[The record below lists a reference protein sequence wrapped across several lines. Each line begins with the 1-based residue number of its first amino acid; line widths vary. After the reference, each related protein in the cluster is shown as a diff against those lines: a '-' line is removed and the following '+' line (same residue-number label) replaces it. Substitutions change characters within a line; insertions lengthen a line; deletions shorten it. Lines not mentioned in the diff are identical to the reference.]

1 VFRLLFLIVLAAA
14 AFVMIDARWAPDSR
28 TLTLRVRTA
37 KELMGVAQGT
47 ARQLGDR
54 AMQKVVGDE
63 KTPSVA
69 AAPPPARRE
78 EESDAETLPASD
90 RERLDRLVQE
100 KTRER

>member
-37 KELMGVAQGT
+37 RELMGVAQGT
-47 ARQLGDR
+47 ARELGDR
-54 AMQKVVGDE
+54 AVERIVRE
-63 KTPSVA
+63 NTPAV
-69 AAPPPARRE
+69 AAPPPVRSDQP
-78 EESDAETLPASD
+78 ESAPERLAPSD

-100 KTRER
+100 KTREQ

>member
-1 VFRLLFLIVLAAA
+1 MFRLLFLIVLAAA

-47 ARQLGDR
+47 ARELGDR
-54 AMQKVVGDE
+54 AMQKVVDE
-63 KTPSVA
+63 PSTPSVG
-69 AAPPPARRE
+69 APPPARRDA
-78 EESDAETLPASD
+78 ESDAETLPASD
-90 RERLDRLVQE
+90 RQRLDRLVQE